1 MIDHRA
7 VAAGWDT
14 QLYWWGINTM
24 VPPPIYYSADSG
36 PKG

>member
-14 QLYWWGINTM
+14 QL
-24 VPPPIYYSADSG
+24 VPPPTYYSADSD